1 MGLSR
6 NKVAVPEGAAG
17 TPPFWRGRCG
27 YPPVPEGMDGGDGG
41 QTMGRAWSRQT
52 ARYLPYLSSCTLLFL
67 FFGITRER
75 EAGLP
80 PGRLLHASPIAQL
93 VRAPH

>member
-1 MGLSR
+1 MRLEHLLSGED
-6 NKVAVPEGAAG
+6 AVSFLPILKLWA
-17 TPPFWRGRCG
+17 
-27 YPPVPEGMDGGDGG
+27 GGDGG

-52 ARYLPYLSSCTLLFL
+52 ARSLPYLSSCTLLFL

>member
-1 MGLSR
+1 MSPSCR
-6 NKVAVPEGAAG
+6 EGV
-17 TPPFWRGRCG
+17 GRIPG
-27 YPPVPEGMDGGDGG
+27 RQYDGRDLVI
-41 QTMGRAWSRQT
+41 MMVRF
-52 ARYLPYLSSCTLLFL
+52 LPYLSSCTLLFL